1 MKLALPSRYNAV
13 LKVSPSHM
21 TLSKN
26 SEELITSIVEQIAD
40 KGYAVARD
48 FLSPEDILAFNV
60 HAQQLK
66 HQGLMHQATTGQ
78 NHHVTNLRGDSIY
91 WVEAQEA
98 SNVEQLYL
106 DIMYELQNSLNQ
118 AFFLGLFELE
128 SHFAIYPAGSGY
140 QKHLDQFIGQ
150 EDRKVSAIL
159 YLNQEWKSED
169 GGQLRIYLDKTND
182 HSTIDISPEA
192 GTLVVFLSRDFLHE
206 VLPAKRERL
215 SITGWFRTRNIT
227 STT

>member
-1 MKLALPSRYNAV
+1 MLSQYLSLNLQQQLSQITKHGFCVMDNFISPTNILALAAEINLLNA
-13 LKVSPSHM
+13 
-21 TLSKN
+21 
-26 SEELITSIVEQIAD
+26 TSQMQIA
-40 KGYAVARD
+40 
-48 FLSPEDILAFNV
+48 N
-60 HAQQLK
+60 
-66 HQGLMHQATTGQ
+66 TGRVPSDT
-78 NHHVTNLRGDSIY
+78 NSNLRGDSIF
-91 WVEAQEA
+91 WLNEAEA
-98 SNVEQLYL
+98 SPAQQAYFEKMEDLRCG
-106 DIMYELQNSLNQ
+106 LNQ
-118 AFFLGLFELE
+118 RLYLGLFSLE
-128 SHFAIYPAGSGY
+128 SHLALYPIGAGY